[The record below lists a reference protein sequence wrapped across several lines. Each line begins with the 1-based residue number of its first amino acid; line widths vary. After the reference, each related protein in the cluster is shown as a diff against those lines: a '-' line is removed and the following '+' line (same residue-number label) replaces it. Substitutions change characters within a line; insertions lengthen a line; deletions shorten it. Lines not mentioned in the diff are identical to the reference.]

1 MGEVSKR
8 NADSFIQNS
17 VSSPKKYSGHFR
29 NDYACI
35 WSSWNPLVSFL
46 FWYNWWNGDSFHW
59 SKVSINLLWT
69 EILLGLGD
77 SLVVYGYT
85 IPVGGLFWSI
95 KARPSPSLRMK
106 LLINR
111 IMDFNK
117 AVVTTWDMQ
126 TYRRVSKFKVLI
138 RAIHERYPVS
148 LKPF

>member
-77 SLVVYGYT
+77 SLVVLYHTHGRY
-85 IPVGGLFWSI
+85 I
-95 KARPSPSLRMK
+95 
-106 LLINR
+106 LINQGEALTLVENETS
-111 IMDFNK
+111 NK
-117 AVVTTWDMQ
+117 PNYGFQ
-126 TYRRVSKFKVLI
+126 QGC
-138 RAIHERYPVS
+138 RYD
-148 LKPF
+148 LRYANLQAGFQIQGFD